1 MYLLHRAGREV
12 GVGAKGLLGSSA
24 WSQVRWGRE
33 GFPGPVVG
41 KGGRDLF
48 GRGKGAVQAGD
59 ICPG

>member
-1 MYLLHRAGREV
+1 M
-12 GVGAKGLLGSSA
+12 
-24 WSQVRWGRE
+24 GRE

-41 KGGRDLF
+41 KGGRDLC